1 MLPEADPP
9 PTLNTS
15 LTDQNDSTVAADVP
29 IPSTPTQAVPATP
42 AFNDEDPATQR
53 LPATPASDDEDPATQ
68 RLPAT
73 TSTSPSQDVSATP
86 IPPVQSALEASDQTA
101 IVPILSARPAAIAR
115 RAPEGTPD
123 HSPLVIPGSYKPP
136 RPAMP
141 RLSPRRRRRETAFI
155 MLVTICLMV
164 TGILSVPDLRTAIVQ
179 DTPLNTFSAFA
190 ADANA
195 PKADGYVVYRVRPAD
210 SIESIAAH
218 FDVTIGGIYQL
229 NNLYLGDEITVGQLI
244 KIPNDAHYGAN
255 YQPTAPPIP
264 LTTGTNFAGAPKGTI
279 FGPCVF
285 CAIAGYST
293 GGLCAPPS
301 QSYRG
306 FGLIQPDPNA
316 KFIRGFSWY
325 HNGVDLSTGQYG
337 TPIVAAQD
345 GQVIFAGW
353 DPYGFG
359 YAVKINHCWGLAT
372 SYGHMERILVHVGQ
386 FVHKGDTI
394 GLQGSTGM
402 STGPHLH
409 FMVWWQNTYMDP
421 LQFYDHLGFPY

>member
-1 MLPEADPP
+1 MEDPSSHRSIFDRMLPEADPP
-9 PTLNTS
+9 PPLSTT
-15 LTDQNDSTVAADVP
+15 LTDQHDAAGATDAST
-29 IPSTPTQAVPATP
+29 PSTSSKVAPATTS
-42 AFNDEDPATQR
+42 ASADEDTATQR
-53 LPATPASDDEDPATQ
+53 LS
-68 RLPAT
+68 AT
-73 TSTSPSQDVSATP
+73 TTTSPAQDVSTTP
-86 IPPVQSALEASDQTA
+86 IPPIQSALEASDQTA
-101 IVPILSARPAAIAR
+101 IVPLLPARPATSANLAPA
-115 RAPEGTPD
+115 RAPAQK
-123 HSPLVIPGSYKPP
+123 PLIIPGSYKPP

-141 RLSPRRRRRETAFI
+141 RLSPRRRHRETALI
-155 MLVTICLMV
+155 MLVTICLLI

-179 DTPLNTFSAFA
+179 NTPLNTFSAFA
-190 ADANA
+190 ADANP

-218 FDVTIGGIYQL
+218 FNVTIGGIYQL

-279 FGPCVF
+279 FGNCVF

-402 STGPHLH
+402 STGPHVH
-409 FMVWWQNTYMDP
+409 FMVWWQNTYVDP